1 MTSYVRV
8 TGIVRVGQGFCN
20 DNTKLKEGNR
30 QNCFNNCLTSFMDEP
45 QVKIDASFEKLTFVD
60 FLPVEIHFERPNKKQ
75 EQSDFF
81 YLTMD
86 HYFHQYDFECD
97 K

>member
-1 MTSYVRV
+1 
-8 TGIVRVGQGFCN
+8 
-20 DNTKLKEGNR
+20 
-30 QNCFNNCLTSFMDEP
+30 MDEP

-81 YLTMD
+81 I
-86 HYFHQYDFECD
+86 
-97 K
+97 